1 MTKVL
6 NINDRGTLTL
16 PKEMRR
22 RLGVD
27 GNAQV
32 VAEETDEGILIRPG
46 GTFPVELYSEKRL
59 AEFRRN
65 NEESLAGYRLSWT
78 EVPSKAGMSYI
89 VPCERGLHI
98 PSVAGRFGRQHNRKD
113 APQSGCDAPSVK
125 SRQKSK

>member
-1 MTKVL
+1 MTKVI

-27 GNAQV
+27 RNAQV

-46 GTFPVELYSEKRL
+46 VTFPVERL

-65 NEESLAGYRLSWT
+65 NEESLAGYRFT
-78 EVPSKAGMSYI
+78 K
-89 VPCERGLHI
+89 
-98 PSVAGRFGRQHNRKD
+98 K
-113 APQSGCDAPSVK
+113 K
-125 SRQKSK
+125 